1 MPSIGLL
8 GFVVADEDFYRLAD
22 HGAEIEIDV
31 RGRCVRAAG
40 RRFSFRLDDMELRL
54 VESKGLAEAFRRYRE
69 GVYDALCSSEGTRS
83 KGPSTASLA
92 EVSMQREGAGELD
105 W

>member
-8 GFVVADEDFYRLAD
+8 GFVVADDDFFRLAD

-31 RGRCVRAAG
+31 KGGCVRVAG
-40 RRFSFRLDDMELRL
+40 RPFSFRLDEMELKL
-54 VESKGLAEAFRRYRE
+54 VENRGLAEAFRRYSKD
-69 GVYDALCSSEGTRS
+69 VYDALCSSSSGS
-83 KGPSTASLA
+83 VPSTASLA
-92 EVSMQREGAGELD
+92 DVSMQRQWAGQLT